1 MFKCKTLKKMIFI
14 SLVLLM
20 LVLSFSSCLVTGKA
34 LTEKNNGD
42 SFNLEINDVINIR
55 LISNPTTGYRWVL
68 SEKIDDSIISL
79 IDSEFIQSKKDKELV
94 GTGGYEIFSFKAISK
109 GKTSIILNYE
119 RPWEEEVEPLET
131 FEITVSVD

>member
-1 MFKCKTLKKMIFI
+1 MFKSKTLKKMIFI
-14 SLVLLM
+14 SLVSLM
-20 LVLSFSSCLVTGKA
+20 LVLSFSSCLVEGKT

-42 SFNLEINDVINIR
+42 SFSLEINDVINIK

-68 SEKIDDSIISL
+68 IEEIDGSIISL

-94 GTGGYEIFSFKAISK
+94 GTGGYEIFSFKAIPK

-119 RPWEEEVEPLET
+119 RPWEDEVEPLET
-131 FEITVSVD
+131 FEIIILVD

>member
-20 LVLSFSSCLVTGKA
+20 LVWSFSSCLVTGKT

-42 SFNLEINDVINIR
+42 SFNLKINDVINIK
-55 LISNPTTGYRWVL
+55 LKSNPTTGYRWVL
-68 SEKIDDSIISL
+68 SEEIDDSIISL

-94 GTGGYEIFSFKAISK
+94 GKGGYEIFSFKAISK
-109 GKTSIILNYE
+109 GKTNIILNYE

-131 FEITVSVD
+131 FEITASVD